1 MCKDFILLFEFY
13 KVGSDT
19 GIGNSLST
27 KQRNNMEWTPKH
39 LVMHLIA
46 CRLSYHASSMH
57 GIVLSVKMIMTFRV
71 FFWACRFW
79 HRIDS
84 KESCTPSNC
93 LWIVIFHIL
102 CEQTWH
108 ILTSDNNFWGW
119 MIPAKGI
126 PCIFIAALP
135 VNAKTEFIIIHV
147 VQHQIACRL
156 SYYASYM
163 HGNGISR
170 ILRTTLG
177 GIWYC

>member
-1 MCKDFILLFEFY
+1 MDSKASCNASNCLQIVISCILNAWHCPISENDNDFQ
-13 KVGSDT
+13 G
-19 GIGNSLST
+19 
-27 KQRNNMEWTPKH
+27 
-39 LVMHLIA
+39 
-46 CRLSYHASSMH
+46 
-57 GIVLSVKMIMTFRV
+57 

-84 KESCTPSNC
+84 KESCTQSNC

-108 ILTSDNNFWGW
+108 ILTTDNNFWGW

-156 SYYASYM
+156 SYYASYI